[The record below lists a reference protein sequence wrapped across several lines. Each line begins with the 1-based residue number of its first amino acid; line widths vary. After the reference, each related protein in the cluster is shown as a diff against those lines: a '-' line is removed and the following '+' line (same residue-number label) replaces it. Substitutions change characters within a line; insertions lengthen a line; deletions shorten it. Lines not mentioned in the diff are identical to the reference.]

1 MYSICSESSDPYSS
15 ALPRRPVN
23 GSYFAAIIFLF
34 LFVPTSSVAQ
44 WRPATYIAYRAVD
57 SIVVD
62 GQLDEASWIRAPN
75 TRSFVDIEGDREDP
89 PDEQTRVKAVWDDT
103 HLYVAAILEESKI
116 WGTFTE
122 RDAPIY
128 AEDNDFEIF
137 LDVNGDGKDYIEF
150 EINALNTVYDLYR
163 PNKASPLKIS
173 WDIEGL
179 QTAVGVKGTL
189 NKNDDEDD
197 YWTVEIAWPMSSLSE
212 HADGAP
218 VPPRGGDEWR
228 IEFPRVEWPLADS
241 SDVIQKAPGASA
253 ENWTWTQQGLIDNHW
268 PEAWGF
274 LHFSET
280 PVGQARHTDE
290 LRELRSPYLTVDA
303 QRGDIDPGAMVEVP
317 GSTYVQG
324 PDPIEPNIS
333 PAHQVTVEPFK
344 IDRHEVTVAEYTK
357 FLNEIDNPERY
368 YHPNMSF
375 RDCGILARENGSY
388 RVMDG
393 RGSYPVV
400 YVNRRDAE
408 AYAQWAGKRLPTEAE
423 WELAARAF
431 GKSGDKRSLSRQR
444 VNYGYHYGGPVP
456 VGSLVDRDVQNRPH
470 HMLGNVWEIVDDD
483 YGPYPGG
490 EVPFDIGQNISV
502 HRGGSWAS
510 PTSMVHPSVRKPD
523 AQRSPYIGFR
533 CARDVE

>member
-163 PNKASPLKIS
+163 PNKASPLEIS

-179 QTAVGVKGTL
+179 KTAVGVKGTL
-189 NKNDDEDD
+189 NKNGDEDD

-253 ENWTWTQQGLIDNHW
+253 ENWTWTQQGLVDNHW

-303 QRGDIDPGAMVEVP
+303 QRGDIDPGGMVEVP

-344 IDRHEVTVAEYTK
+344 IDRHEVTVAEYTT
-357 FLNEIDNPERY
+357 FLNEVDNPERY

-375 RDCGILARENGSY
+375 RDCGIIARENGSY

-400 YVNRRDAE
+400 YVNRTDAE

-456 VGSLVDRDVQNRPH
+456 VGSLVDRDGQNRLH

-490 EVPFDIGQNISV
+490 EVPFEIGQNISV